1 MTRPTID
8 PANLAAALG
17 GDTGEPQTPGA
28 GKRREPE
35 LCGDLDMRIARDG
48 TWFYHGSPIGRKQ
61 LTKLFSTVLS
71 RDEDGEFWLTTP
83 VEKGRVVVDDAPFVA
98 VALDVEGVGKA
109 QILRFRTNL
118 DDEVTADA
126 DHPIHVTLDDGTGE
140 PSPYVLVRGRLE
152 ALIARAVFYQLVEIG
167 VEETLGDETLYG
179 VWSSGCFF
187 PLGRLSEAA

>member
-17 GDTGEPQTPGA
+17 ADTGEPQAPDA
-28 GKRREPE
+28 DKRREPE

-48 TWFYHGSPIGRKQ
+48 TWFYHGSPIGRKK
-61 LTKLFSTVLS
+61 LTKLFSTILS
-71 RDEDGEFWLTTP
+71 RDEDGEYWLTTP

-98 VALDVEGVGKA
+98 VALDVEGAGSA
-109 QILRFRTNL
+109 QSLRFRTNL

-126 DHPIHVTLDDGTGE
+126 KHPIRVALDHCTGE

-152 ALIARAVFYQLVEIG
+152 ALIARTVFYQLVEIG
-167 VEETLGDETLYG
+167 VEETLGDETLFG
-179 VWSSGCFF
+179 VWSAGCFF

>member
-17 GDTGEPQTPGA
+17 KATGEPQAPDTGE
-28 GKRREPE
+28 RREPE

-48 TWFYHGSPIGRKQ
+48 TWFYHGSPIGRKR

-83 VEKGRVVVDDAPFVA
+83 VEQGRVVVDDAPFVA
-98 VALDVEGVGKA
+98 VALDVEGAGSA
-109 QILRFRTNL
+109 QSLRFRTNL

-126 DHPIHVTLDDGTGE
+126 KHPIRVALDHCTGE

-167 VEETLGDETLYG
+167 VEETLGDETLFG
-179 VWSSGCFF
+179 VWSAGCFC
-187 PLGRLSEAA
+187 PLGRLSGAA